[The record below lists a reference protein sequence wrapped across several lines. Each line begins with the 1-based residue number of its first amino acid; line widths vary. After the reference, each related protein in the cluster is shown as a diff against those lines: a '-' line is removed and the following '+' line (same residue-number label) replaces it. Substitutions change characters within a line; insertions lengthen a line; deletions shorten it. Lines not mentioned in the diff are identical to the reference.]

1 MRIQL
6 GFKPEDL
13 SNIKVG
19 IDAEALNKAVAKLP
33 SKWDTSMQQLN
44 DQINITKQVTNHLSN
59 RIYKGLNNKTSGT
72 YYDVNGNLLF
82 KNGKITEAG
91 KQLFGNN
98 AQRAEWNMRSGNIF
112 QNNSWRADNTT
123 FDFNN
128 MKALDGYEGK
138 YRKMG
143 NGRWAFKDEDGK
155 WTYFNQY
162 IPTNK
167 VVTKSTSKQPVNNKV
182 MEVDDSGFVTP
193 VVSTKD
199 EWDAFTKLNGYT
211 PNSLLNK
218 WAYKVENKVGQYGT
232 QEKKY
237 SYNDDNFKDAYI
249 KWYLDN
255 AGGYDPKGAIIPS
268 VYNSATQGYNKFIKK
283 YYVSN
288 PDINK
293 NTWRPDLNITPK
305 YMHKGVNLALVNS
318 SDDEPAQIR
327 NVNGNLYLFDE
338 NGNNGVQ
345 MVDRTTGNQNFY
357 MQETNK
363 PQKYSIKYNNK
374 YYNVYIPSNKSGGKL
389 IKSNNRFENWV
400 NGTK

>member
-6 GFKPEDL
+6 GFKPENL
-13 SNIKVG
+13 FNIKVG

-44 DQINITKQVTNHLSN
+44 DQINTTKQVTNHLSN
-59 RIYKGLNNKTSGT
+59 RIYKGLNSKTSGT
-72 YYDVNGNLLF
+72 YYDSNGNLLF

-123 FDFNN
+123 FDFKN
-128 MKALDGYEGK
+128 MKALDGYEGR

-143 NGRWAFKDEDGK
+143 NGRWAFKDEDDK

-162 IPTNK
+162 APTSK
-167 VVTKSTSKQPVNNKV
+167 VVAKSTSKQLVNNKV

-199 EWDAFTKLNGYT
+199 DWDAFTKLNGYT

-255 AGGYDPKGAIIPS
+255 AGGYDPKGAIIHS

-293 NTWRPDLNITPK
+293 NTWGSDLNITPK
-305 YMHKGVNLALVNS
+305 YTHKGVNLALVNS
-318 SDDEPAQIR
+318 SDGQPAQIR

-338 NGNNGVQ
+338 NGNNGIQ
-345 MVDRTTGNQNFY
+345 MLDRTTGNQNFY

-363 PQKYSIKYNNK
+363 PQKYSVKYNNK
-374 YYNVYIPSNKSGGKL
+374 YYNIYVPSNKSGGKL